1 MNKFEENFFRK
12 YTPEWQDIKW
22 IIHEHWIRVV
32 KVLTLWISLWALI
45 PSFMYYNSIRI
56 QEVIPFY
63 FLEILLIL
71 TFVKVIYEIFN
82 WYNDVWIITNEWV
95 VDLDWALFST
105 DMTTVNYEN
114 IEWVEVEQHWIMDMI
129 LNKWD
134 IIIHKIWDDNFR
146 IIDAIIPYEAVN
158 KIEALSKEKSEF
170 GGDKDRFDLIM
181 EALSWVMED
190 YLDRKGLKEK
200 VKVDDEEI
208 VEKIADDEWT
218 IDLRK
223 N

>member
-158 KIEALSKEKSEF
+158 KIEALSKEKSES